1 MPRRPRVDAARNRG
15 AILSAARDQ
24 ITAHGPD
31 VGMDEIA
38 AFAGVAVGT
47 LYRHF
52 ETKSA
57 LVAAV
62 LDEYLVAI
70 SNEAEEAAARVHEG
84 ASAGD
89 EIAKF
94 IRSMVDVSA
103 ANRAAKAAAISL
115 GVSPDTKEVEVRT
128 VRAVTKIL
136 KAGFN
141 DGSIP
146 KGVTFEDVYLVVQ
159 TAPYE
164 QPRASRE
171 RWLNIILKGLLSSVA
186 PGDKKKARST
196 A

>member
-94 IRSMVDVSA
+94 IRNMVDVSA
-103 ANRAAKAAAISL
+103 ANRAAKAVAISL

-128 VRAVTKIL
+128 VRAITKIL
-136 KAGFN
+136 KAGFS

-196 A
+196 T